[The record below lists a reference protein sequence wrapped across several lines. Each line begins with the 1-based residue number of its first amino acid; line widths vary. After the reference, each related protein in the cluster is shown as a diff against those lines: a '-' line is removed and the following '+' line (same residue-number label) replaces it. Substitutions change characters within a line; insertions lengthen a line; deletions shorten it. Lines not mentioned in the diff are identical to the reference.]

1 MCCFECGL
9 QLSFVGKNSK
19 EEKNSEELWELDVKK
34 KSLQDLFIFSSGQVV
49 SGVARHDRCDV
60 S

>member
-19 EEKNSEELWELDVKK
+19 EEKNGEELWELDVKK
-34 KSLQDLFIFSSGQVV
+34 KGL
-49 SGVARHDRCDV
+49 
-60 S
+60 